1 MALAAVPRVEK
12 PELGV
17 RRARGSRNVV
27 WALGLLAVGGCTTTT
42 VIRPTELSQLD
53 GYDARQ
59 PASAEREVQALSGSK
74 VAFRPD
80 SKLYLDLPGDV
91 VGGRFESIHV
101 RDGVFD
107 GVTPLGYRIL
117 TPVNTLT
124 GARVTQPNPGRTTAA
139 LVAAGVGLFAVM
151 LGGALVL
158 LDQGHTQT
166 VNGRAL
172 RIRGKVV
179 STPLALASGW
189 RGDDARPDAASLS
202 PGARAALAAFWT
214 DAARAEHASIPAF
227 SRLALTL
234 VALGAP
240 ADLVEAAHRA
250 ALQEIEHARL
260 SFALAEAYAGRSIA
274 PGSMRALAR
283 ARAVT
288 ASSLDELA
296 RESLLEGCLFEGLA
310 AAVARAALA
319 SAQDQAVSRAL
330 AIIARDESS
339 HAELAWRIL
348 AWCCERG
355 GSALR
360 RNLQGLGAAFP
371 IIRAPREAAAGI
383 EAELT
388 AHGWVA
394 PVRWNELSAETG
406 AKTAA
411 RLDALTRRS

>member
-1 MALAAVPRVEK
+1 MNA
-12 PELGV
+12 
-17 RRARGSRNVV
+17 V
-27 WALGLLAVGGCTTTT
+27 WALGLLGLAGCTTTT
-42 VIRPTELSQLD
+42 VIRPAELSQLD

-59 PASAEREVQALSGSK
+59 PASAARELQALSGSTIT
-74 VAFRPD
+74 FRPE
-80 SKLYLDLPGDV
+80 SKLYLDLPGDT
-91 VGGRFESIHV
+91 VGGEFDSIRVH
-101 RDGVFD
+101 DGVFD
-107 GVTPLGYRIL
+107 GTTPLGYRIL
-117 TPVNTLT
+117 APVNTLSA
-124 GARVTQPNPGRTTAA
+124 ARVTQPNPGRRTA
-139 LVAAGVGLFAVM
+139 VAFAVGVGVIALL

-158 LDQGHTQT
+158 LDQGQAQP

-172 RIRGKVV
+172 RIRGKVI
-179 STPLALASGW
+179 SALLAPSSGW
-189 RGDDARPDAASLS
+189 RDGDTRPDTASLS
-202 PGARAALAAFWT
+202 PGARDALAAFWT

-274 PGSMRALAR
+274 PGPIRELAR

-296 RESLLEGCLFEGLA
+296 RESLLEGCLLEGLA
-310 AAVARAALA
+310 AAVAWTALA
-319 SAQDQAVSRAL
+319 RAQDQAVRRAL
-330 AIIARDESS
+330 TIIARDESS

-348 AWCCERG
+348 AWCCEAG
-355 GSALR
+355 GPALR
-360 RNLQGLGAAFP
+360 RNLDGLGAAFP
-371 IIRAPREAAAGI
+371 VFAGPPGAPGQI
-383 EAELT
+383 EAELA

-394 PVRWNELSAETG
+394 PWLWNELSAETG

-411 RLDALTRRS
+411 RLDALAQRA